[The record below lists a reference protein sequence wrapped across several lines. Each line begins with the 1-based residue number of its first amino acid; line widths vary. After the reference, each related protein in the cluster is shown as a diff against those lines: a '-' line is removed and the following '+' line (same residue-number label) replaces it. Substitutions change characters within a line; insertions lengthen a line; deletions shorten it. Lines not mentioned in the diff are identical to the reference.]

1 MNWKLFDYIFPCR
14 NTYLIYLSFI
24 LELVIL
30 ANYYNNLISYKY
42 FIFKFVLLKV
52 DRISTS
58 VSDMGRAGVPPPT
71 SVSSSGS
78 VTGRMTLRPYHP
90 PQQTIY
96 P

>member
-1 MNWKLFDYIFPCR
+1 MF
-14 NTYLIYLSFI
+14 
-24 LELVIL
+24 
-30 ANYYNNLISYKY
+30 
-42 FIFKFVLLKV
+42 KV

-58 VSDMGRAGVPPPT
+58 VSDMGRAGAPPPT
-71 SVSSSGS
+71 SSSGS

>member
-1 MNWKLFDYIFPCR
+1 MNVSK
-14 NTYLIYLSFI
+14 
-24 LELVIL
+24 V
-30 ANYYNNLISYKY
+30 YYNNLIMYKHKY
-42 FIFKFVLLKV
+42 FNFKFVVFKV

>member
-1 MNWKLFDYIFPCR
+1 MF
-14 NTYLIYLSFI
+14 
-24 LELVIL
+24 
-30 ANYYNNLISYKY
+30 
-42 FIFKFVLLKV
+42 KV